1 MNGVGVD
8 IEGMARKFGMIA
20 IILVGAFCIL
30 SGVLLYITA
39 LFGFEYAPELLI
51 FIIPATAVIVFAI
64 FAIICGIN
72 LDRRTLE
79 SKHIFRAV
87 ITYLISIITLCIL
100 GIIFAAISPRLVPL
114 WAPII
119 AMIGSILLIIAASI
133 YRSPDSRVIG
143 GVMGIIGVS
152 LLVAGSGFLGTE
164 YGTGASLAS
173 IGGLGAWGIVAC
185 IVVAVGAL
193 LYPFLERTK
202 YKSICFIILVAGA
215 LLYGIGLTIAGFS
228 SISRYLEFGGLRAVI
243 GSITFIFEGITGI
256 FILIASSLGITHFGL
271 SFSQTFVPTLKCP
284 KCGAPYKVGDT
295 FCKSCGANLMEGKPV
310 APSAEAKQFCPGC
323 SSPVRPDMEFCPN
336 CGAKLK

>member
-20 IILVGAFCIL
+20 SILVGTFLIL
-30 SGVLLYITA
+30 TGTLLYITA
-39 LFGFEYAPELLI
+39 VLGIEYAPLLLI

-100 GIIFAAISPRLVPL
+100 GIIFTAVSPILVPL

-119 AMIGSILLIIAASI
+119 AMIGSVLLIIAASI
-133 YRSPDSRVIG
+133 YRIPDSRVVG

-152 LLVAGSGFLGTE
+152 FLAAGSGFLGAE
-164 YGTGASLAS
+164 YDVGSSLAAMS
-173 IGGLGAWGIVAC
+173 GLGILGIVAC

-202 YKSICFIILVAGA
+202 YKTICFIILVAGA

-228 SISRYLEFGGLRAVI
+228 SVSSYLEIGGLRAVI
-243 GSITFIFEGITGI
+243 GSIAFIFEGITGI
-256 FILIASSLGITHFGL
+256 FILIASSLGVTHFGL
-271 SFSQTFVPTLKCP
+271 SFSQIFVPTLKCS

-295 FCKSCGANLMEGKPV
+295 FCKSCGANLVEGKPV
-310 APSAEAKQFCPGC
+310 APSAETKQFCPGC
-323 SSPVRPDMEFCPN
+323 GSPVRPDMEFCPN